1 MSAVGATC
9 ESWPNMVEIPF
20 IVTDEQ
26 IAAEADMLRDY
37 YRGRLTLAMP
47 LIERDHDPRTVEAL
61 RG

>member
-9 ESWPNMVEIPF
+9 ESWPNMVEIPI

-26 IAAEADMLRDY
+26 IAAEADMLRNH